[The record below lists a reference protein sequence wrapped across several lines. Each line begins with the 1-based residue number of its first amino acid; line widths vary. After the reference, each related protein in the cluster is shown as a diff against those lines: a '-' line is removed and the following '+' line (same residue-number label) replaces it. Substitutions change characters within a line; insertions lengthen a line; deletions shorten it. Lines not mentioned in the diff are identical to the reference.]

1 MLFITDRSKAVVV
14 YSNCH
19 CSATSCLSL
28 TFCSFCLGWSSAGK
42 ELASWFSAFQL
53 WIIRIFNGCEVMIKN
68 SVTRVTV

>member
-1 MLFITDRSKAVVV
+1 MLLITDRSKAVVV

-19 CSATSCLSL
+19 CLSL
-28 TFCSFCLGWSSAGK
+28 TFCSFCLGWSSAEK